1 MIRGRK
7 EYMISYDGLYELIP
21 NDRFITKT
29 ELIQLTGLS
38 DRVLRDMVSHIKMNK
53 TIISNCDKKG
63 YKRGRKSRTVRAG
76 RKPVSFRS
84 DFIR

>member
-29 ELIQLTGLS
+29 ESINWF
-38 DRVLRDMVSHIKMNK
+38 K
-53 TIISNCDKKG
+53 
-63 YKRGRKSRTVRAG
+63 
-76 RKPVSFRS
+76 
-84 DFIR
+84 

>member
-29 ELIQLTGLS
+29 ELIQE
-38 DRVLRDMVSHIKMNK
+38 RKY
-53 TIISNCDKKG
+53 IINNLDN
-63 YKRGRKSRTVRAG
+63 TLL
-76 RKPVSFRS
+76 
-84 DFIR
+84 I